1 MGISTRGP
9 RKLMGAVM
17 SSLLLTVACTPH
29 ATPPPPK
36 PPSISVLQV
45 RQEVGGTHYRMLVL
59 GGIWY
64 QTYGSTL
71 LVVNPSNAVELK
83 EIKFGK
89 IGEVGPAIDLAAAGS
104 RLFVVIED
112 DALVELSIDDPRNPR
127 LLEQHSAGQ
136 LGISPHLLSVVND
149 EVFVSGRGGVVRL
162 SDGSK
167 IFSTPEVAGRVAAAD
182 G

>member
-1 MGISTRGP
+1 
-9 RKLMGAVM
+9 MGAVM

-89 IGEVGPAIDLAAAGS
+89 IGEVGPAIDLAAAGAEMKLDAQ
-104 RLFVVIED
+104 RGAKVRGNIT
-112 DALVELSIDDPRNPR
+112 DALKRN
-127 LLEQHSAGQ
+127 
-136 LGISPHLLSVVND
+136 
-149 EVFVSGRGGVVRL
+149 
-162 SDGSK
+162 
-167 IFSTPEVAGRVAAAD
+167 
-182 G
+182 